1 MPLLQYIILINDP
14 WFTRSAV
21 FRQYQ
26 PTFAFVWAGK
36 NRCQNRAA
44 LRNISRMFMKTVLEL
59 HLLEL
64 KHCSNLS
71 YRSLGKWVISKCQC
85 FRFGVNVD
93 MKIATQTAIWQK
105 EKEICCYLEMVA
117 GYVCWICLLPRHNAS
132 LKSKLQNGITSGP
145 SPPTMGS
152 ILFIIQLYELVASF
166 GAAALFA
173 LVACN
178 RGPSLCSLCLPAS
191 KLSENVYVSIST
203 PNRPSWFLQMG
214 ALC

>member
-85 FRFGVNVD
+85 FRFEVNVD

-117 GYVCWICLLPRHNAS
+117 GYACCHAIMLLLKAS
-132 LKSKLQNGITSGP
+132 YR
-145 SPPTMGS
+145 M
-152 ILFIIQLYELVASF
+152 E
-166 GAAALFA
+166 
-173 LVACN
+173 
-178 RGPSLCSLCLPAS
+178 LCLNPV
-191 KLSENVYVSIST
+191 LRQWD
-203 PNRPSWFLQMG
+203 PFFLLFNYMN
-214 ALC
+214 